1 MKNKFLIKLCC
12 TVRCQVIVEA
22 ALKKAEMKSIE
33 DVPFNMGT
41 SVDSQVT
48 LIVLFFSSMLFV
60 FTNVLTVRLMISC
73 CIAALLK

>member
-1 MKNKFLIKLCC
+1 
-12 TVRCQVIVEA
+12 VIVEA

-60 FTNVLTVRLMISC
+60 FTNVLIVRLMISC